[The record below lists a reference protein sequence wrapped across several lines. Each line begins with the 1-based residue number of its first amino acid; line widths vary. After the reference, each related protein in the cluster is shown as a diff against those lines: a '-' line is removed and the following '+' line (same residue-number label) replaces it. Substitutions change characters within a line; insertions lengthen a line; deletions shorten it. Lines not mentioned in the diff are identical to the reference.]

1 MAPVPDRAERLAAEP
16 EPPAARPQA
25 VAPAPAPEAVPAG
38 AGAERLAGPAP
49 PGRGAQAGRAAT
61 LLRLQV
67 VLGNRAVQR
76 LVQSPQAQAAPV
88 PPVQRAEPGQEG
100 AGGNAGA
107 GSEAP
112 VPAGEAGTG
121 GSGGAGGTGGAPP
134 AGASPEAAAQ
144 IAYAQAINQQ
154 VPPLSP
160 EHTARLGA
168 VIGDARVYGLIVER
182 DSKKGQLQEWTTILQ
197 GHGTIPGKTVDELAG
212 MAGDL
217 AAEIKRLDG
226 EIKEQLPALGV
237 ADEAQLAERVERQF
251 PELFVARAR
260 QIALVILDQNQTD
273 VLRESNRYVVSQST
287 ATGAPPPEVDGLRQ
301 ADREL
306 VPLAAELRPLAE
318 RLKGMTQEANQN
330 VSGEELT
337 ALETDVRAK
346 RVALDTRLQAHG
358 ARYPILLRPD
368 YNPGVYMDL
377 PDEAVEQAT
386 GAATTRLLKN
396 ISDTRAGIEQDTI
409 HVWDLNFV
417 PELTYQSLNV
427 PSGSPL
433 RTAIARHAEGK
444 RTAEALLSIALGVVA
459 VGAGVALFSALGVG
473 AAAVVLG
480 AAAGGAGGSLY
491 QLLKDVD
498 SYLREEAAG
507 DVALDPQLRDLS
519 QKEPELLPI
528 ALDLV
533 FVGLDA
539 GAAARAARPLSGAA
553 QELRAALAA
562 GADTEPIRAFVDR
575 ASATIPRPQAEALA
589 QRIAGARAV
598 QEETARRIER
608 QGAGAAG
615 EAAGASAS
623 AAAGE
628 AAAAGA
634 AKPAAVSLE
643 RLLADPALG
652 TDPWESHVDALLA
665 MLQQIP
671 DGQEALR
678 VQQTYGVMILSRP
691 GKSAELHHGIIYIG
705 AEETTHAAVLHYIHE
720 MNHALW
726 AHLGLSAAQAKVMAG
741 VSRQEFIEAMIRE
754 EAIGQGKTIRAKF
767 DLMRVGDFTA
777 TAALEEEYLEAA
789 AAVYRRE
796 RLRMPEDELRRQMEA
811 AGEFAVFQAIMDG
824 RASAGNL
831 GVTHVQHYG
840 SAWDSFHGIK
850 K

>member
-16 EPPAARPQA
+16 EPPVARPQA

-38 AGAERLAGPAP
+38 AGAERLARPAP

-100 AGGNAGA
+100 AGGSAGA

-182 DSKKGQLQEWTTILQ
+182 DTKKGQLQEWTTILQ
-197 GHGTIPGKTVDELAG
+197 GHGTIPGKTVDELAR

-346 RVALDTRLQAHG
+346 RVALETRLQAHG

-427 PSGSPL
+427 PPGSPL

-444 RTAEALLSIALGVVA
+444 RTAEALLSVALGVVA

-473 AAAVVLG
+473 RRPSSWARPGAPGAASISCSRTSTPTCGRRRPGTWPSIHSSATCPRRSRSCCRSPSTWSSSGSTPARRPGRPGPCPAPPRSSGRPSPPGPTPSPSGLSSTAPAPPSPARRPRPWPSASPERGRCRRRPPGASSARAPGQRAKPPARAGRRGGRGGRRREAGCRLAG
-480 AAAGGAGGSLY
+480 AAAGRSGPRHRALGEPRGCPAGH
-491 QLLKDVD
+491 
-498 SYLREEAAG
+498 
-507 DVALDPQLRDLS
+507 
-519 QKEPELLPI
+519 
-528 ALDLV
+528 
-533 FVGLDA
+533 
-539 GAAARAARPLSGAA
+539 AAADPGRSG
-553 QELRAALAA
+553 
-562 GADTEPIRAFVDR
+562 GA
-575 ASATIPRPQAEALA
+575 PRPAD
-589 QRIAGARAV
+589 V
-598 QEETARRIER
+598 RRDDPPPPR
-608 QGAGAAG
+608 QVG
-615 EAAGASAS
+615 
-623 AAAGE
+623 
-628 AAAAGA
+628 
-634 AKPAAVSLE
+634 
-643 RLLADPALG
+643 
-652 TDPWESHVDALLA
+652 
-665 MLQQIP
+665 
-671 DGQEALR
+671 R
-678 VQQTYGVMILSRP
+678 VPPRHH
-691 GKSAELHHGIIYIG
+691 LHRRRGDHPR
-705 AEETTHAAVLHYIHE
+705 AVLHYIHE
-720 MNHALW
+720 INHALW
-726 AHLGLSAAQAKVMAG
+726 AHLGLSASQAKAMASL
-741 VSRQEFIEAMIRE
+741 SRQEFIEAMIRE
-754 EAIGQGKTIRAKF
+754 EAIGQSKAIRAKF

-777 TAALEEEYLEAA
+777 TAALEEEYLEAG
-789 AAVYRRE
+789 RRLPPGAPA
-796 RLRMPEDELRRQMEA
+796 RAGGELRREMRA
-811 AGEFAVFQAIMDG
+811 ARRVRRLQAFYRRPPPPPGSG
-824 RASAGNL
+824 R
-831 GVTHVQHYG
+831 
-840 SAWDSFHGIK
+840 
-850 K
+850 

>member
-1 MAPVPDRAERLAAEP
+1 M
-16 EPPAARPQA
+16 
-25 VAPAPAPEAVPAG
+25 
-38 AGAERLAGPAP
+38 
-49 PGRGAQAGRAAT
+49 
-61 LLRLQV
+61 
-67 VLGNRAVQR
+67 
-76 LVQSPQAQAAPV
+76 QSPQAQAAPV

-100 AGGNAGA
+100 AGGSAGA

-182 DSKKGQLQEWTTILQ
+182 DTKKGQLQEWTTILQ

-473 AAAVVLG
+473 RAAVVLG
-480 AAAGGAGGSLY
+480 HGRGGRRGQPLSAAQGRRTPTCGRRRPGTWPSIHSSATCPRRSRSCCRSPSTWSSSGSTP
-491 QLLKDVD
+491 
-498 SYLREEAAG
+498 A
-507 DVALDPQLRDLS
+507 
-519 QKEPELLPI
+519 
-528 ALDLV
+528 
-533 FVGLDA
+533 
-539 GAAARAARPLSGAA
+539 AAARAARPLSGAA

-623 AAAGE
+623 AAAGG

-691 GKSAELHHGIIYIG
+691 GKSAES
-705 AEETTHAAVLHYIHE
+705 TTASST
-720 MNHALW
+720 
-726 AHLGLSAAQAKVMAG
+726 SAP
-741 VSRQEFIEAMIRE
+741 
-754 EAIGQGKTIRAKF
+754 
-767 DLMRVGDFTA
+767 
-777 TAALEEEYLEAA
+777 
-789 AAVYRRE
+789 RRPPTPPCCTTST
-796 RLRMPEDELRRQMEA
+796 R
-811 AGEFAVFQAIMDG
+811 
-824 RASAGNL
+824 
-831 GVTHVQHYG
+831 
-840 SAWDSFHGIK
+840 
-850 K
+850 